1 MTTQAIAQ
9 RSRPTITSDEAMR
22 IARLDAEAVYGD
34 LSSYCITLVYD
45 QDGWH
50 VDYELT
56 EPLVAGGGPHYVID
70 GATGRIVSKRYDQ

>member
-1 MTTQAIAQ
+1 MSTQTMTP
-9 RSRPTITSDEAMR
+9 RGRPVVTSDEAMR

-34 LSSYCITLVYD
+34 LSSYCITLFYG

-50 VDYELT
+50 IDYELT
-56 EPLVAGGGPHYVID
+56 EPLVAGGGPHYIID

>member
-1 MTTQAIAQ
+1 MTTQTVAP
-9 RSRPTITSDEAMR
+9 RSGPAITSDEAMR
-22 IARLDAEAVYGD
+22 IARLDAEPVYGD
-34 LSSYCITLVYD
+34 LTGYSITVCYG

-70 GATGRIVSKRYDQ
+70 GTTGRILSKRYDQ